1 LLFGT
6 GVGKKNFKKAVDR
19 NRIKRLSR
27 ETFRTLKLPL
37 KERLL
42 TLKKQMKLF
51 IIFAGK
57 EMPDF
62 AFSAGK
68 MQSILNKLE
77 SELEK

>member
-1 LLFGT
+1 
-6 GVGKKNFKKAVDR
+6 
-19 NRIKRLSR
+19 
-27 ETFRTLKLPL
+27 L